1 MVIANLTFMRKSL
14 VKILVKFL
22 WFLGFLLVFSNNLW
36 ALEFEETNYFAT
48 IKANKAN
55 IRTGPGKNYQ
65 TKFTYNMRYLPV
77 KVVSKYDNWNEIEDY
92 EGERGWIN
100 QNLLSLKRTIM
111 VRTAKSFI
119 NMYSAATTKSRIL
132 LKLEDKVVAKF
143 IGCKDSWCKIEIRNK
158 SGWVQKSDI
167 WGV

>member
-1 MVIANLTFMRKSL
+1 MK
-14 VKILVKFL
+14 KILKNKLIIKFL
-22 WFLGFLLVFSNNLW
+22 LIFFILINSAL
-36 ALEFEETNYFAT
+36 ALEFEETNYFAS
-48 IKANKAN
+48 IKAGKAN

-77 KVVSKYDNWNEIEDY
+77 KVVSKYDNWDEIEDY

-100 QNLLSLKRTIM
+100 QNLLTLKRT
-111 VRTAKSFI
+111 VLVNTAKSFI

-143 IGCKDSWCKIEIRNK
+143 IGCKDDWCKIEIRK
-158 SGWVQKSDI
+158 KKGWVQKADI